1 MTPKMAQDNI
11 PIYLTSPN
19 QKAIVTHKAE
29 SDKENLYGIFNIEAT
44 SAAARN
50 LSDRAFKLWTRMN
63 LHQDGYRYGLSP
75 AEIEKFFGMTD
86 KRYRSAVNE
95 LIGKGYLVKSEQQ
108 KNLFHFYENPFE
120 QITLPK
126 TTDATPRISTSSRY
140 SAKAA
145 GSLDTMTQQNGMNN
159 LTDSGRE
166 IVQNNTT
173 DNTFASTTEA
183 TKSIAHHSTPVTQ
196 KYDVPGAMFSAE
208 DIYDL
213 FMQDHSLSSGD
224 KNNYNSSFSYNGSDN
239 DLPF

>member
-1 MTPKMAQDNI
+1 
-11 PIYLTSPN
+11 
-19 QKAIVTHKAE
+19 
-29 SDKENLYGIFNIEAT
+29 
-44 SAAARN
+44 
-50 LSDRAFKLWTRMN
+50 MN

-75 AEIEKFFGMTD
+75 VEIEKAFGMTD

-126 TTDATPRISTSSRY
+126 TTDAIPRISTS
-140 SAKAA
+140 A
-145 GSLDTMTQQNGMNN
+145 GCNLDTMTQQKGINNPTISGGEILHNITIDNTVDNKLNNTMNN
-159 LTDSGRE
+159 TY
-166 IVQNNTT
+166 
-173 DNTFASTTEA
+173 
-183 TKSIAHHSTPVTQ
+183 HSTPITQ

-208 DIYDL
+208 DICDL

-224 KNNYNSSFSYNGSDN
+224 KNKYSNSFSYNGSDN